1 MSDENY
7 NYQGNRSGI
16 APVEYKCV
24 VLPDEPP
31 AKSKEGMLYIP
42 ETVRDIQK
50 HRAVKALLVA
60 VGGNAFEDWAG
71 LIPKPGDRVCI
82 AVAAGAIHKGL
93 DEKEYRLINDKD
105 IVGVLIEE

>member
-1 MSDENY
+1 MSKEQLVNK
-7 NYQGNRSGI
+7 SGI

-31 AKSKEGMLYIP
+31 AKSKEGMLFIP
-42 ETVRDIQK
+42 DTVRDIQK
-50 HRAVKALLVA
+50 HRVVKALLVA

-71 LIPKPGDRVCI
+71 LIPKAGDRVCI
-82 AVAAGAIHKGL
+82 AVAAGAIHKGP